1 MVELL
6 QQLIRNACVNE
17 GTDDS
22 GHEAANA
29 AVLRSLLEGPGCDL
43 ESYEPLPGRV
53 SLVARIEGSDPGA
66 PSLCYLGHTDVVPVN
81 AADTGAVTLSA
92 VSSSRARFGA
102 GALSTC

>member
-1 MVELL
+1 MNQEFEVRDWEVVELL

-43 ESYEPLPGRV
+43 ESYEPLPGHV
-53 SLVARIEGSDPGA
+53 SLVARIEGSDPGV

-81 AADTGAVTLSA
+81 AANLEP
-92 VSSSRARFGA
+92 
-102 GALSTC
+102 